1 MEIKTFQISGAGN
14 TFSLFWDNDRIIEDS
29 KKSLIAKNICEQT
42 KTDGFIFLRW
52 QEQKNSQQTKNLEWD
67 FYNNDGSVAEM
78 CGNAS
83 RCVAFYLK
91 NILKSN
97 NTDFILNTVAGKIYL
112 KIINATT
119 FEVQMTPLKKMNHSH
134 FFWCDTGVPHIVI
147 PIEKFKDYINQKD
160 FCKKLRF
167 AADFQPQGTNVTLI
181 ENSKG
186 STRLKA
192 VTYERGVEDFT
203 EACGTGAMA
212 AAFYNLTFD
221 NIKITDIQM
230 PGGILKMDLTD
241 MTKPLMTG
249 PANLLGEYTYDY
261 AP

>member
-14 TFSLFWDNDRIIEDS
+14 TFSLFWDNNRIISDNR
-29 KKSLIAKNICEQT
+29 KSNIAKDICEQT

-52 QEQKNSQQTKNLEWD
+52 QSQKSETLEWD

-91 NILKSN
+91 NILKSTT
-97 NTDFILNTVAGKIYL
+97 TDFILNTVAGKIHL
-112 KIINATT
+112 KIISAST
-119 FEVQMTPLKKMNHSH
+119 FEIQMTPLKKMNHSH

-147 PIEKFKDYINQKD
+147 PVENFKNYKSQKD
-160 FCKKLRF
+160 FCKKLR
-167 AADFQPQGTNVTLI
+167 AATDFQPQGTNVTLI
-181 ENSKG
+181 ETQSSHQNH
-186 STRLKA
+186 LKA

-212 AAFYNLTFD
+212 AAFYNFSFN
-221 NIKITDIQM
+221 NIKITDIEM
-230 PGGILKMDLTD
+230 PGGILKMNLTD
-241 MTKPLMTG
+241 ITKPVMTG
-249 PANLLGEYTYDY
+249 PADLLGEYAYEI
-261 AP
+261 

>member
-14 TFSLFWDNDRIIEDS
+14 TFSLFWDNDRIIADE
-29 KKSLIAKNICEQT
+29 KKSFIAKDICEKT

-52 QEQKNSQQTKNLEWD
+52 QNQESNTLEWD

-91 NILKSN
+91 TILKSK
-97 NTDFILNTVAGKIYL
+97 TFDFILNTAAGKIYL
-112 KIINATT
+112 KIISASL
-119 FEVQMTPLKKMNHSH
+119 FEVQMTSLKKMNHSH

-147 PIEKFKDYINQKD
+147 PVDDFNNYQNQKE

-167 AADFQPQGTNVTLI
+167 AADFKPQGTNVTLI
-181 ENSKG
+181 ETSSRQNY
-186 STRLKA
+186 LKA

-203 EACGTGAMA
+203 AACGTGAMA
-212 AAFYNLTFD
+212 AAFYNFSF
-221 NIKITDIQM
+221 NNVKITDIEM
-230 PGGILKMDLTD
+230 PGGVLKMDLTD
-241 MTKPLMTG
+241 ITKPVMTG
-249 PANLLGEYTYDY
+249 PANLLGDYTYEI
-261 AP
+261 

>member
-14 TFSLFWDNDRIIEDS
+14 TFSLFWDNDRIIANNQ
-29 KKSLIAKNICEQT
+29 KSIIAKDICEQT

-52 QEQKNSQQTKNLEWD
+52 HSQKTSQETQNLEWD

-91 NILKSN
+91 NILKSAATN
-97 NTDFILNTVAGKIYL
+97 FILNTVAGQIYL
-112 KIINATT
+112 KIIDAST
-119 FEVQMTPLKKMNHSH
+119 FEIQMTPLKKMNHSH

-147 PIEKFKDYINQKD
+147 PVENFENYKSQKD

-167 AADFQPQGTNVTLI
+167 ATDFQPQGTNVTLI
-181 ENSKG
+181 EAHVGQQNH
-186 STRLKA
+186 LKA

-212 AAFYNLTFD
+212 AAFYNFSFN
-221 NIKITDIQM
+221 NIKITDIEM
-230 PGGILKMDLTD
+230 PGGILKMNLTD
-241 MTKPLMTG
+241 ITKPIMTG
-249 PANLLGEYTYDY
+249 PANLLGDYTYEI
-261 AP
+261 